1 MDFRAMGGLPR
12 DPNTGNMLD
21 THEINSLFSSK
32 GAESP
37 ELTLNVLW
45 DFGRAPH
52 EAKADARTVE
62 TAAPWV
68 SGAWDGKTTYNLF
81 ALAKRVKHTG
91 TPGSF
96 LPAQWQPEGT
106 CVGRG
111 CSGLLNHL
119 QFSRILGTP
128 QESIEWKPVSHAWC
142 YAGARMQYNMLH
154 DRSYGAVGK
163 GALEWCHAK
172 GVCYQQEVNDINYRS
187 DVNAGNWAYSGIP
200 STLIPLGADN
210 LVDDSALVTTC
221 QQVADLMSV
230 GGGITIASNQG
241 FTMARDSEGFCK
253 PQGNWAHQMFLGSVF
268 VNSRGRRG
276 FGCCQSWDQN
286 VPGGP
291 TLENHPD
298 NVFGI
303 DWDTVQVMLNARDSM
318 GAWVFHG
325 WNKNLDWGALS

>member
-1 MDFRAMGGLPR
+1 MGGVPR
-12 DPNTGNMLD
+12 DPTTGNMLD

-32 GAESP
+32 GAESD
-37 ELTLNVLW
+37 ELSLSVLW

-52 EAKADARTVE
+52 EAPATARTADI
-62 TAAPWV
+62 AAPWL
-68 SGAWDGKTTYNLF
+68 SGSWDGSTVCNLF
-81 ALAKRVKHTG
+81 ALAKKVKHTG
-91 TPGSF
+91 APGTF

-119 QFSRILGTP
+119 QFSRILANP
-128 QESIEWKPVSHAWC
+128 DLYQEWKPVSHAWC

-154 DRSYGAVGK
+154 DRSFGAVGK

-172 GVCYQQEVNDINYRS
+172 GVCYQEEVGDTNYRS
-187 DVNAGNWAYSGIP
+187 DKLAGDWAYSGIP

-221 QQVADLMSV
+221 DQVADLLAR
-230 GGGITIASNQG
+230 GGGITVASNQG
-241 FTMARDSEGFCK
+241 FTMTRDSDGFCS
-253 PQGNWAHQMFLGSVF
+253 PRGSWAHQMWIGSVGKF
-268 VNSRGRRG
+268 GPRQRKG

-286 VPGGP
+286 VPSGP
-291 TLENHPD
+291 TIDNHPD

-303 DWDTVQVMLNARDSM
+303 YWDVLQRMLNARDSM

-325 WNKNLDWGALS
+325 WEKKLDWGALS